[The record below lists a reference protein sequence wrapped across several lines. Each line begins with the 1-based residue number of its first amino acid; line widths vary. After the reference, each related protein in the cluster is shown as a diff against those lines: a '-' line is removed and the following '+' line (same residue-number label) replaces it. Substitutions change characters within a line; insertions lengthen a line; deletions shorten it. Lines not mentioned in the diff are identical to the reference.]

1 MVRDYGE
8 NVQTHRVTYFISVMS
23 EAALHGFLR
32 AIKEDPTLQAQVQAK
47 DADPLAIAKSKG
59 FDVDQAVLGRF
70 CVRVIG
76 AADHLVQSHPNLDG
90 DTQDKLKQILSGN
103 L

>member
-1 MVRDYGE
+1 
-8 NVQTHRVTYFISVMS
+8 MS

-32 AIKEDPTLQAQVQAK
+32 AIKEDPAHQAQVQAK
-47 DADPLAIAKSKG
+47 DADPLALAKAKG
-59 FDVDQAVLGRF
+59 FDVDLDVLGRF

-90 DTQDKLKQILSGN
+90 DTKNKLKQILSGN
-103 L
+103 